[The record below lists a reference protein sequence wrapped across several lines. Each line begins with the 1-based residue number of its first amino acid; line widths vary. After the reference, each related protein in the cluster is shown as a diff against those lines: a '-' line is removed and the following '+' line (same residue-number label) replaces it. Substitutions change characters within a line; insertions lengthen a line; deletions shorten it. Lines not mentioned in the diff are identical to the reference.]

1 MDFSSPRI
9 SDLPQEQVLTAR
21 KKMGQ
26 STGVALKL
34 GFFKQNYH
42 LVMTNIAME
51 NAPFLIGKPSIN
63 GAFSMAMLNNQR
75 VYKLVFKHFAE
86 IISPTQP
93 YCSQIRIE
101 AENWGDK
108 KRRSVAIPLI
118 CSLAIGQQLFGY
130 TLLYWETFHV
140 LKIPRK
146 LTETC
151 CRQTNV
157 LKSTCTPEQIRA
169 PLEVLKPHG

>member
-63 GAFSMAMLNNQR
+63 GAFSMAMLNNQMVNIMCMRYIGLAR
-75 VYKLVFKHFAE
+75 V
-86 IISPTQP
+86 
-93 YCSQIRIE
+93 
-101 AENWGDK
+101 
-108 KRRSVAIPLI
+108 
-118 CSLAIGQQLFGY
+118 
-130 TLLYWETFHV
+130 TLCVYSMHL
-140 LKIPRK
+140 PNNG
-146 LTETC
+146 C
-151 CRQTNV
+151 NN
-157 LKSTCTPEQIRA
+157 
-169 PLEVLKPHG
+169 